1 MIIENPMEVGS
12 VAFMIVEEEK
22 ERESRIRN
30 MICDLLDC
38 TTVEERKAVMRNKYP
53 DLNQLTC
60 KEAEYIN
67 DCLARGTMI

>member
-1 MIIENPMEVGS
+1 MVIANPMEVGS
-12 VAFMIVEEEK
+12 VAFMMMEEEK

-30 MICDLLDC
+30 LVCDLLDC
-38 TTVEERKAVMRNKYP
+38 TTIEERQAVMRNKYP

-67 DCLARGTMI
+67 DCLEKGRML